1 MDSQIAAIMQVAND
15 LNLPFCQ
22 MKLKSILS
30 RSDATGLD
38 SSQGSLVPT
47 FMEAIKSS
55 IDRGSSVWAQLIPVL
70 DKTHTAQ
77 VGCFLALIRH
87 SCQTDIKKLREM
99 AEAELLSYLTSST
112 SAISPAWQQKV
123 TALKGLL
130 AIVDVTDDNGIPDA
144 SASQLL
150 THIVETLD
158 CVLSTFS
165 SATSK
170 AHMSELE
177 ESASVVGQQQLDIL
191 YLKSVMCSFES
202 QSDIDRPSI
211 DVVLRLLIIHHCSF
225 ANLRSSQPNVAR
237 LLLTLSSLLIHG
249 LLAHNAHLTT
259 HIFDVLSLLTD
270 SLTDDTRAAC
280 IRILSDQFKT
290 RDPRLCFLFG
300 YSEGIDDE
308 SLHLASTLYLSLSA
322 TTATTT
328 TSDPKRGGMKTMTQ
342 QHFHLRRWEMMQE
355 ATPIV
360 GENDTSL
367 SLVLFGARKAVLQ
380 L

>member
-1 MDSQIAAIMQVAND
+1 MQVAKD

-22 MKLKSILS
+22 LKLKSTLS
-30 RSDATGLD
+30 RPDATGLD

-47 FMEAIKSS
+47 LMEAIKSS

-77 VGCFLALIRH
+77 VCCSLALIRR
-87 SCQTDIKKLREM
+87 SCKTDIKKLREM
-99 AEAELLSYLTSST
+99 AEAELLSYLDSST
-112 SAISPAWQQKV
+112 SAISPTWQQKV
-123 TALKGLL
+123 TALEGLL
-130 AIVDVTDDNGIPDA
+130 AIIDVTDDNSIPDA
-144 SASQLL
+144 GVSQLL

-158 CVLSTFS
+158 YVLSIFS
-165 SATSK
+165 SATSE
-170 AHMSELE
+170 AHTSELE
-177 ESASVVGQQQLDIL
+177 ESTSVVKQQQLDII

-202 QSDIDRPSI
+202 RSDIDRPSI

-225 ANLRSSQPNVAR
+225 ARLRSSQPNVAR
-237 LLLTLSSLLIHG
+237 LLLTLSSLLIHCR
-249 LLAHNAHLTT
+249 LAHNAYLTT

-270 SLTDDTRAAC
+270 SLADDTRTTC

-300 YSEGIDDE
+300 YSDGIDDE
-308 SLHLASTLYLSLSA
+308 TLHLASTLSLSLSP

-328 TSDPKRGGMKTMTQ
+328 TSEPKRGGVKTMTQ
-342 QHFHLRRWEMMQE
+342 FHLRRWEMMQE